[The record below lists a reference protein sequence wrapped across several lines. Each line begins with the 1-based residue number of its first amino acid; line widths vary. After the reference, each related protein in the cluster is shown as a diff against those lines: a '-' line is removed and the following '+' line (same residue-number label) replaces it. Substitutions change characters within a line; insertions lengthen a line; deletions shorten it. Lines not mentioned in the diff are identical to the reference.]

1 MKLDKLKRTIKEGIR
16 DMSIIWANEMKMTV
30 KDEAVLIFFLLAS
43 TIYPFLYSKF
53 LLLIIYCSYYL
64 QKVY

>member
-30 KDEAVLIFFLLAS
+30 KDEAVLIFFQVMRQFWAS
-43 TIYPFLYSKF
+43 R
-53 LLLIIYCSYYL
+53 
-64 QKVY
+64 